1 MTATLNNHKEIAG
14 FLKCSM
20 EHVGG
25 PRPVTLSEHVKM
37 GETVS
42 LRCQLSVLRCHLAV
56 LRYQLS
62 VFRYHLA
69 VLSYYLDF

>member
-42 LRCQLSVLRCHLAV
+42 LRVEMSACYFEISLSAWCIEP
-56 LRYQLS
+56 
-62 VFRYHLA
+62 
-69 VLSYYLDF
+69 